1 MTGGLPY
8 WTMSDPFTS
17 DPPRRVE
24 QLFETHLEVG
34 LHHGAQLAVYADG
47 EEAMTLAGGID
58 APDGE
63 EVSTDTRFLLFSCT
77 KPFAAACVH
86 KLVDEGALAYDDP
99 VVEHWPEFADGGD
112 KERVTV
118 RQVLSHQ
125 AGMPASPL
133 DERPE
138 AWGDWG
144 AVVEAMEE
152 ASLSFGPGT
161 SAAYHTFTF
170 GWLVGELVH
179 RASGDPIEEYA
190 RREIF
195 EPLGMHDTSIGRR
208 EEDREATLVGFED
221 LDRCRDPGI
230 GLEDISNEEAADV
243 FNADAVREAV
253 VPAATGIGTARDM
266 ARFYACLVNGGE
278 LDGTRIL
285 SEEVVEEATTEHAS
299 VARDDTLGV
308 PRSYGLGFVLAKP
321 AVNSF
326 GVLAPEN
333 VFGHAGL
340 GSSLGWG
347 DPDAGLGFA
356 YVTNGIRE
364 TYEHGARV
372 TVASEA
378 VRDAF
383 S

>member
-1 MTGGLPY
+1 
-8 WTMSDPFTS
+8 MSDPFAS
-17 DPPRRVE
+17 DPQRRVE
-24 QLFETHLEVG
+24 RHFETHLDVG

-47 EEAMTLAGGID
+47 EEALNLAGGVD
-58 APDGE
+58 APGGE
-63 EVSTDTRFLLFSCT
+63 EVTPDTRFLLFSCT
-77 KPFAAACVH
+77 KPFAGACVH

-99 VVEHWPEFADGGD
+99 VVEHWPEFADGDED

-118 RQVLSHQ
+118 RHVLSHQ
-125 AGMPASPL
+125 AGMPSSSL
-133 DERPE
+133 DGRPE

-144 AVVEAMEE
+144 AVVEAMEDAALE
-152 ASLSFGPGT
+152 FQPGA
-161 SAAYHTFTF
+161 SAAYHALTY
-170 GWLVGELVH
+170 GWLVGELVS

-208 EEDREATLVGFED
+208 EDEDAREATLVGFED
-221 LDRCRDPGI
+221 PDRCRDPGI
-230 GLEDISNEEAADV
+230 GLEEFSNEGAADL

-278 LDGTRIL
+278 LDGMRIL
-285 SEEVVEEATTEHAS
+285 SEEVVEEATAEQAS
-299 VARDDTLGV
+299 VERDATLGV

-326 GVLAPEN
+326 GVLAPER
-333 VFGHAGL
+333 VYGHAGL

-347 DPDAGLGFA
+347 DPVGGLGFA
-356 YVTNGIRE
+356 YVTNGVRE

-372 TVASEA
+372 TTMSEA
-378 VRDAF
+378 VRVAF